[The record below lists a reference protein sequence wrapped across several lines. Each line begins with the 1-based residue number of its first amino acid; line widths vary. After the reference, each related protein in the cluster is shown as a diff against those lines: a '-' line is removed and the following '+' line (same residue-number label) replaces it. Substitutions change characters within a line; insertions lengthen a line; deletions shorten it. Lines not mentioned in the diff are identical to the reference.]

1 MTPRE
6 FSERLAKRA
15 RKANVSL
22 DPQAVES
29 LAAYFRLLEFWN
41 EKVNLTAF
49 PLKGAPDEAIDRLL
63 IEPLVVARH
72 LRGAHGHGQGP
83 HLSPHPRLLDIGSGG
98 GSPAIPLKIAIPS
111 LSLVM
116 VESKTR
122 KSAFLREA
130 VRHLNLTDTSV
141 ETVRAED
148 LLTRPGTAR
157 ITRPRQR
164 QGRARRAETSDQ
176 HPGLPQ
182 AGRSGPAFQNLHRHR
197 HPVARCPA
205 AGLRSHLDPRREPP
219 QPARCAE
226 ENALTRGMGQVRV
239 AGSRPC
245 ST

>member
-22 DPQAVES
+22 DPQTVES
-29 LAAYFRLLEFWN
+29 LAAYYRLLEFWN

-49 PLKGAPDEAIDRLL
+49 SLKDAPDEAIDRLL

-72 LRGAHGHGQGP
+72 LRGSHGHGQGP

-111 LSLVM
+111 LSLIM

-130 VRHLNLTDTSV
+130 IRHLNLTETSV

-148 LLTRPGTAR
+148 LLTRPELHESQDLVSVRAVRVEPRLLTSIQAFLRRGGRILLFRTSTGTDTPSLVAP
-157 ITRPRQR
+157 PRVYE
-164 QGRARRAETSDQ
+164 ATWTLVE
-176 HPGLPQ
+176 
-182 AGRSGPAFQNLHRHR
+182 N
-197 HPVARCPA
+197 
-205 AGLRSHLDPRREPP
+205 LRSRLVVLRKM
-219 QPARCAE
+219 
-226 ENALTRGMGQVRV
+226 L
-239 AGSRPC
+239 
-245 ST
+245 

>member
-22 DPQAVES
+22 DPQVVES
-29 LAAYFRLLEFWN
+29 LAAYYRLLEFWN

-49 PLKGAPDEAIDRLL
+49 SLKDAPDEAIDRLL
-63 IEPLVVARH
+63 IEPLVAARH

-111 LSLVM
+111 LSLIM

-130 VRHLNLTDTSV
+130 IRHLNLTETSV

-148 LLTRPGTAR
+148 LLTRPELHESQDLVSVRAVRVEPRLLTSIQAFLRRGGRILLFRTSTGTD
-157 ITRPRQR
+157 TP
-164 QGRARRAETSDQ
+164 S
-176 HPGLPQ
+176 L
-182 AGRSGPAFQNLHRHR
+182 
-197 HPVARCPA
+197 VAPPLVYEA
-205 AGLRSHLDPRREPP
+205 TWTLVENLRSRLVVLRKM
-219 QPARCAE
+219 
-226 ENALTRGMGQVRV
+226 L
-239 AGSRPC
+239 
-245 ST
+245 

>member
-6 FSERLAKRA
+6 FNERLAKRA

-22 DPQAVES
+22 DTQAVES
-29 LAAYFRLLEFWN
+29 LGAYYRLLEFWN

-49 PLKGAPDEAIDRLL
+49 SLKDAPDEAIDRLL

-111 LSLVM
+111 LSLIM

-130 VRHLNLTDTSV
+130 ARHLNLTDTSV

-148 LLTRPGTAR
+148 LLTRPELHESQDLVSVRAVRVEPRLLTSIQAFLRRGGRILLFRTSTGTD
-157 ITRPRQR
+157 TP
-164 QGRARRAETSDQ
+164 S
-176 HPGLPQ
+176 L
-182 AGRSGPAFQNLHRHR
+182 
-197 HPVARCPA
+197 VAPPLVYEA
-205 AGLRSHLDPRREPP
+205 TWTLVENLRSRLVVLRKM
-219 QPARCAE
+219 
-226 ENALTRGMGQVRV
+226 L
-239 AGSRPC
+239 
-245 ST
+245 

>member
-6 FSERLAKRA
+6 FNERLAKRA
-15 RKANVSL
+15 RKANVTLAS
-22 DPQAVES
+22 QAVES
-29 LAAYFRLLEFWN
+29 LAAYYRLLEFWN

-49 PLKGAPDEAIDRLL
+49 SLKDAPDEAIDRLL

-148 LLTRPGTAR
+148 LLTRPELHESQDLVSVRAVRVEPKLLTSIQAFLRLGGRILLFRTSTGTD
-157 ITRPRQR
+157 TP
-164 QGRARRAETSDQ
+164 S
-176 HPGLPQ
+176 L
-182 AGRSGPAFQNLHRHR
+182 
-197 HPVARCPA
+197 VAPPLVYEA
-205 AGLRSHLDPRREPP
+205 TWTLVENLRSRLVVLRKM
-219 QPARCAE
+219 
-226 ENALTRGMGQVRV
+226 L
-239 AGSRPC
+239 
-245 ST
+245 